1 MKVSE
6 IKIKHNFKQTTPSEE
21 KMQACRVYFNENGK
35 LDRDIIIDKHG
46 FLCDGYVGYLVLVE
60 NGIDE
65 IDVVYDQVPKSKNN
79 TYVFAYHS
87 GSDKEYVWKVPKKIN
102 AKDIKVGG
110 SVLVQTRFGIKTVT
124 VTRVETLSAPP
135 VTTPIKKVV
144 RCLTS

>member
-6 IKIKHNFKQTTPSEE
+6 IKIKHDFKQTTPSEE
-21 KMQACRVYFNENGK
+21 KMQACRAYFNENGK
-35 LDRDIIIDKHG
+35 LDRDIIIDKYG

-60 NGIDE
+60 NDIDE
-65 IDVVYDQVPKSKNN
+65 IDVVYNQVPKSKNN
-79 TYVFAYHS
+79 TYVFAHHS

-124 VTRVETLSAPP
+124 VTRVKTLSVPP
-135 VTTPIKKVV
+135 VTTQIKKII
-144 RCLTS
+144 RCLAN

>member
-6 IKIKHNFKQTTPSEE
+6 IKINPAFKQTTPSEE
-21 KMQACRVYFNENGK
+21 KMQTCRTYFNKNGK
-35 LDRDIIIDKHG
+35 LDRDIVIDKHG

-60 NGIDE
+60 NGVDE
-65 IDVVYDQVPKSKNN
+65 IDVVYNQASKGKSN

-124 VTRVETLSAPP
+124 VTRVETLSVPP

-144 RCLTS
+144 RCLIN